1 MNMDDKFV
9 SYLRVS
15 TKKQGLGL
23 EAQRQAVDIYL
34 NGGNWVLVTEYLEKE
49 TGKRTDRPELLKALK
64 HCKLT
69 GATLI
74 VAKLDRLARNAHF
87 LLGLLKEKVP
97 VVFCD
102 FPQIPAG
109 PAGEFMIGMMAQ
121 VAQLEAGLIS
131 ERTKK
136 ALAEVNRH
144 IAEAGVHTTKDG
156 KQIRRLGNPNGAAH
170 LDVAKG
176 ARLAGKASERRADE
190 RAEAL
195 RDIVEDCRQA
205 GATSTRALANALNER
220 GIRSAT
226 GGAWHA
232 SSVSNL
238 LQRLTAQ

>member
-1 MNMDDKFV
+1 MDGKLV

-23 EAQRQAVDIYL
+23 EAQREAVLNWL
-34 NGGNWVLVTEYLEKE
+34 NGGNHQLLAEYKEKE
-49 TGKRTDRPELLKALK
+49 TGKLTDRPELAKALR
-64 HCKLT
+64 HAKLT
-69 GATLI
+69 GSTLI

-144 IAEAGVHTTKDG
+144 IAKDGAHTTKAG
-156 KQIRRLGNPNGAAH
+156 KVITRLGNPNGAAH
-170 LDVAKG
+170 IDRDKA
-176 ARLAGKASERRADE
+176 ARLAGKASERRADD
-190 RAEAL
+190 RAEAM

-205 GATSTRALANALNER
+205 GATSANAIAKALNER

-226 GGAWHA
+226 GGAWYA
-232 SSVSNL
+232 SSVCNL
-238 LQRLTAQ
+238 LRRLGV